1 MGARIQSIK
10 AREIFA
16 KRGLLGLEVT
26 VTTDDGAVGVSTP
39 EVGVSMGSHE
49 MAFVLDGGSRYKG
62 RGSRKAAENI
72 NKIIAPALVGVDVTN
87 QLEIDRAM
95 IELDGTPNKSKLG
108 ANAIVGVS
116 LAAVKAAAK
125 SAGLPLYRY
134 IGGANG
140 CTLPIPIYGI
150 GSGGRYRDPGET
162 RWFKPTFEFAAYG
175 AGRFSTAL
183 EWSWNCAETLKR
195 FIKER
200 YAGKF
205 QATYA
210 TSGNTIGTSGN
221 LYGIIDD
228 DRELLDMMTDAI
240 AANGYEGK
248 MGIYFDC
255 AADCYYE
262 KDIDRY
268 VGHFNA
274 ESRTRDEQIRF
285 LKGIVDNYPVVSL
298 EDPLREDDFEGHA
311 MATEALGIE
320 IVGDDLFTT
329 NAARLQRGI
338 DLGAANSMVLKIT
351 QVGSVSEALAAC
363 RLCQANGYNIHPCGS
378 RGDLDSIGD
387 FAVGLNSGQIRGVD
401 NNRML
406 EIEEELG
413 DNAVWLG
420 KAAYKG
426 LKNRK

>member
-1 MGARIQSIK
+1 MVAKIRSIK
-10 AREIFA
+10 AREIYSQ
-16 KRGLLGLEVT
+16 RGLLSLEVT
-26 VTTDDGAVGVSTP
+26 VTADDGSVGISTPESGVST
-39 EVGVSMGSHE
+39 GSHE

-62 RGSRKAAENI
+62 LGCRKAAANI
-72 NKIIAPALVGVDVTN
+72 NEIIAPALVGMDVTA
-87 QLEIDRAM
+87 QLDLDRAM
-95 IELDGTPNKSKLG
+95 IELDGTPNKARLG
-108 ANAIVGVS
+108 ANAIIGVS

-125 SAGLPLYRY
+125 SVKLPLYRY

-150 GSGGRYRDPGET
+150 GSGGRYRDPGQT
-162 RWFKPTFEFAAYG
+162 RWLKPSFEFAAYG
-175 AGRFSTAL
+175 AGKFSTAL
-183 EWSWNCAETLKR
+183 EWSWTCAETVKR
-195 FIKER
+195 LTRER

-205 QATYA
+205 QVTYA

-228 DRELLDMMTDAI
+228 DRELLDMMTEAI
-240 AANGYEGK
+240 VANGYEGK

-274 ESRTRDEQIRF
+274 ESRTRDEQIAF
-285 LKGIVDNYPVVSL
+285 LKGIVDNYPVVSM
-298 EDPLREDDFEGHA
+298 EDPLHENDFEGHA
-311 MATEALGIE
+311 LATEALGIE

-378 RGDLDSIGD
+378 RGDRDSIGD
-387 FAVGLNSGQIRGVD
+387 FAVGLNSGQIRGLD

-406 EIEEELG
+406 AIEEELG
-413 DNAVWLG
+413 DEAVWLG

-426 LKNRK
+426 PRNRQ